1 LPRKFIGKDK
11 LKNILLISLL
21 FSFVLTGCAQINRLG
36 YYLPMMGGNLGDF
49 LTTGEAEWELD
60 NGLLNPLRGEANGY
74 VYTKRVYTDFE
85 MSMSFYIES
94 ETNSGV
100 YTHCMDPD
108 VITTQGC
115 FEFNIWDQ
123 NTNPDNRTG
132 AIVNIAPP
140 LVEVPT
146 IDKWNTLI
154 IRSEDGH
161 QQMYVNDQLTADI
174 QDDRFQ
180 AGHIAL
186 QYGGAN
192 GMVQFRDIEIKV
204 L

>member
-1 LPRKFIGKDK
+1 
-11 LKNILLISLL
+11 LKNTLLISLL
-21 FSFVLTGCAQINRLG
+21 FSFVLGGCVQIDRLG
-36 YYLPMMGGNLGDF
+36 LYLPMMGGELGDF
-49 LTTGEAEWELD
+49 KSTGEAEWALD
-60 NGLLNPLRGEANGY
+60 DGVLNPLRGEANGY

-85 MSMSFYIES
+85 MTMSFFIES

-100 YTHCMDPD
+100 YTHCMDAD
-108 VITTQGC
+108 VITPQGC
-115 FEFNIWDQ
+115 FEFNIWDE

-132 AIVNIAPP
+132 AIVNIAAP
-140 LVEVPT
+140 LVQVST
-146 IDKWNTLI
+146 VGKWNTLT

-161 QQMYVNDQLTADI
+161 QKMWVNDQQTADI
-174 QDDRFQ
+174 QDTRFM

-192 GMVQFRDIEIKV
+192 GMVQFKDIRIQS